1 MSVPYTASVDRE
13 ISRKTR
19 RSLLVGGIA
28 ALAGTGAWSWLRSR
42 RPDDEIQWP
51 LRIAL
56 RTNEHLW
63 RDYFTPTRLART
75 FSPGDIEAPRVNGN
89 IGLEDDPDPAW
100 NLRIEGT
107 A

>member
-19 RSLLVGGIA
+19 RSFLVGGLA

-42 RPDDEIQWP
+42 RPDDEIPWP

-56 RTNEHLW
+56 RANEQLA
-63 RDYFTPTRLART
+63 RDYFSGARLART
-75 FSPGDIEAPRVNGN
+75 FAPASIEAPRVNGN
-89 IGLEDDPDPAW
+89 IGLEEMSQTDWSLSVD
-100 NLRIEGT
+100 G
-107 A
+107 